1 MTAPHQDDIAAEE
14 ASSIEETRDQ
24 LASLEGR
31 SDFMADLERQGLQSM
46 LHEMTGEHPLGTV
59 LEIHLRGGDA
69 EHSAP
74 AAQAASM
81 LNAWQDAVALLGDAF
96 TASDTDLAD
105 PQRVTL
111 QRRERH
117 ELRVLAPAP
126 GSLLL
131 TLLVP
136 GTADRG
142 EPLQQSLMPGTREA
156 REAERALVDLV
167 QALPDADEAFD
178 DSAEAAIAAARPA
191 LQQGLGA
198 IAKSVR
204 EHQTY
209 MDLTLRRPREQA
221 SRAHLEP
228 AYAAGMMGVLDETV
242 TESSSER
249 REGRLDGMRTR
260 KRRFWLILDDDTEI
274 SGGVPDDLLEVVRTN
289 LDQRVSV
296 DLEVSRTRRPGHEGR
311 SRYILRN
318 LGLAHLP

>member
-1 MTAPHQDDIAAEE
+1 MTAPHQDPIAADN
-14 ASSIEETRDQ
+14 ASIIEETRQQ
-24 LASLEGR
+24 LASLRGR
-31 SDFMADLERQGLQSM
+31 NDFMADLERQGLQSM
-46 LHEMTGEHPLGTV
+46 LYEITGEHPLGTV
-59 LEIHLRGGDA
+59 LEIHLQSNDD

-81 LNAWQDAVALLGDAF
+81 LDAWQDAVALLGAAF
-96 TASDTDLAD
+96 TASDSDLAD

-136 GTADRG
+136 GSADPG
-142 EPLQQSLMPGTREA
+142 EPMQQSLVPGTREA

-167 QALPDADEAFD
+167 QALPDSGETFDE
-178 DSAEAAIAAARPA
+178 SAEAAIAAARPA

-204 EHQTY
+204 EHHTH
-209 MDLTLRRPREQA
+209 MDLTLRRPREQV
-221 SRAHLEP
+221 SHAHLEP

-242 TESSSER
+242 TESSIER

-260 KRRFWLILDDDTEI
+260 KRKFWLILDDDTEI
-274 SGGVPDDLLEVVRTN
+274 SGGVPDDLLEVVRNN
-289 LDQRVSV
+289 LDERVSV

-318 LGLAHLP
+318 LGRSR